1 MPILLALAS
10 ALLYGVSDYCGGRAT
25 RTSSTFVV
33 AVVGQLASALL
44 TAVVVVVLA
53 DPFPAAEDVGWS
65 VAAGI
70 ASTVGITVFY
80 FALANGAM
88 TVVAPITAVVSAVVP
103 VAVGIATG
111 ERPAAIPLVGV
122 ALAIVVVALV
132 SGVGGKAE
140 RPTPA
145 RIVLV
150 AVVAGSGF
158 GPPFV
163 FLYRTSDSSEL
174 WPLLLAQV
182 TSLLLLVT
190 ACVGRRVGFAPHR
203 PDTAWMVLAGCL
215 AVAGATVAYLA
226 ATRRRSAV
234 ARRRDHVDV
243 PGQHRHPGD
252 DARPRADVEHAGGR
266 TRARGRSARA
276 GRRWLV
282 SDAGRHPA
290 AARRSRPPASRRW
303 SRSRL
308 RSP

>member
-1 MPILLALAS
+1 MSILLALSS

-33 AVVGQLASALL
+33 ALVGQLASALL
-44 TAVVVVVLA
+44 TAVVVLVLA
-53 DPFPAAEDVGWS
+53 DPFPAAADVGWS

-70 ASTVGITVFY
+70 ASTVGLTAFY

-111 ERPAAIPLVGV
+111 ERPAAIALVGV
-122 ALAIVVVALV
+122 AVAIVAVALV

-158 GPPFV
+158 GLLFV
-163 FLYRTSDSSEL
+163 FLDRTSDRSEL

-203 PDTAWMVLAGCL
+203 LDTALMVLAGCL
-215 AVAGATVAYLA
+215 AVAANVAYLA
-226 ATRRRSAV
+226 ATREGLLSLVAV
-234 ARRRDHVDV
+234 I
-243 PGQHRHPGD
+243 
-252 DARPRADVEHAGGR
+252 
-266 TRARGRSARA
+266 TSMY
-276 GRRWLV
+276 
-282 SDAGRHPA
+282 
-290 AARRSRPPASRRW
+290 PASTVVLATMLDHERM
-303 SRSRL
+303 SSTQAVGL
-308 RSP
+308 GLAVGALGLVAAGS